1 MAESAP
7 LFALAVVEAAVLNS
21 TRALPSGPLAE
32 RAKKGRP
39 HCVRA
44 ASVRRDGEVE
54 ASSLMASWSQ
64 LARMMIFRA
73 SSCRVNGMS
82 VVKDGSYVVKA
93 HVVVMVDSVRMTER
107 GEPGLA

>member
-44 ASVRRDGEVE
+44 SSVRRDGEVE

-82 VVKDGSYVVKA
+82 VVKAGSYVVKA
-93 HVVVMVDSVRMTER
+93 HVVVVVDSVRMTER
-107 GEPGLA
+107 SEPGPA